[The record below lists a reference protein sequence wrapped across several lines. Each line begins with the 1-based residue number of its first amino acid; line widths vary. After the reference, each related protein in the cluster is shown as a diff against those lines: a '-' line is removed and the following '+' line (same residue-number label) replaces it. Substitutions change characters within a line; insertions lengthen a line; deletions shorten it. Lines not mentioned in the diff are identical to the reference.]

1 MKKKKKTNAPRMPF
15 EMSDEFRTTTT
26 VRFEYGFGFEM
37 YCILSFCVIRTPD
50 GYRGDHGQYMI
61 Q

>member
-37 YCILSFCVIRTPD
+37 YCILPFCVIRTPD
-50 GYRGDHGQYMI
+50 GYRGDHGQ
-61 Q
+61 